1 MNEPIKYKL
10 KHPIEIRNKESGA
23 IIDTITELTLHR
35 PKGKI
40 LKSIDKISGEGT
52 AALAVFAAI
61 AGVPP
66 SVMDEIDME
75 DLADL
80 QEVGAPFLASFQR
93 MAGKS

>member
-1 MNEPIKYKL
+1 MTEPIVYKL
-10 KHPIEIRNKESGA
+10 KHPIDIRSKETGA
-23 IIDTITELTLHR
+23 VIETITEFTLHR
-35 PKGKI
+35 PKGKV
-40 LKSIDKISGEGT
+40 LKVVDKISGEGS
-52 AALAVFAAI
+52 AALAIFAAI

-80 QEVGAPFLASFQR
+80 QEVGAPFLDSFQR